1 MKRNLLAAAFFAATL
16 TGCPGMEIVDPVH
29 EIEGDEFL
37 VVMPFKDPD
46 FPDRW
51 DSNPRGHDAARL
63 TTEVLSRE
71 ADFGVRAY
79 EDVLGL
85 YLAED
90 VTKLSPRDVAALCKA
105 DYVLLCDFERLELRD
120 PKNINMVQGTARVKV
135 RLFQVE
141 RRTPEEE
148 EKERR
153 RADEQRRARE
163 AAGIG
168 PLDWDRGGRFV
179 AKAERV
185 VEARFPSDF
194 MHPGGDIF
202 LDPDQVQEGLMRAVA
217 SKVAK
222 LYYPHPK
229 EKIETD

>member
-1 MKRNLLAAAFFAATL
+1 MKRNLLAPILFALTL
-16 TGCPGMEIVDPVH
+16 AGCTGAEIQDPVY
-29 EIEGDEFL
+29 EIPEDEFL

-63 TTEVLSRE
+63 TTEVLQRE
-71 ADFGVRAY
+71 ADFGVRPY

-120 PKNINMVQGTARVKV
+120 PKNINMIQGTARVKA
-135 RLFQVE
+135 RLFQVQ
-141 RRTPEEE
+141 RRTREEE

-153 RADEQRRARE
+153 RAEEQRQARE
-163 AAGIG
+163 AAGMA
-168 PLDWDRGGRFV
+168 PLDYDRGGRFI
-179 AKAERV
+179 AKAEAV

-202 LDPDQVQEGLMRAVA
+202 LDPDQVQEGLLRAVA
-217 SKVAK
+217 RKVAK